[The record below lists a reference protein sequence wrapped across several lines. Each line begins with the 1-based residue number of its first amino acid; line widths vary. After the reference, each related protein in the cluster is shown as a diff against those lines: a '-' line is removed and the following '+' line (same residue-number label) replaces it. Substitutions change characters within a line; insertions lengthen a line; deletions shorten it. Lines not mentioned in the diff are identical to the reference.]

1 MNTQRNA
8 VGWFEIYVND
18 MPRAR
23 AFYEAMLDKK
33 LETLPT
39 PSTDDDGTSTLE
51 MWMFPGIMS
60 PDGPGA
66 GGALCKMEGC
76 EAGAGGTLIYFSCND
91 CAVESARAAAHGGQ
105 ILKPKFAIGEYGF
118 IAILIDS
125 EGNTIGLHSMK

>member
-33 LETLPT
+33 LEALSTPDMGEST
-39 PSTDDDGTSTLE
+39 PSLE
-51 MWMFPGIMS
+51 MWMFPGIMG

-66 GGALCKMEGC
+66 GGALCKMDGC
-76 EAGAGGTLIYFSCND
+76 AAGAGGTLIYFSCED
-91 CAVESARAAAHGGQ
+91 CAVEEARASEHGGQ
-105 ILKPKFAIGEYGF
+105 ILKPKFSIGQYGS
-118 IAILIDS
+118 ITLLLDS
-125 EGNTIGLHSMK
+125 EGNTIGLHSMN